1 MELINMKQSN
11 KSETGIA
18 PAESEAPR
26 YPYGLE
32 LRLDKESLDKLGVKT
47 LLSVGTEIM
56 ITAKAYVSS
65 TSAYEYQGEGKEI
78 NMGLQITDLALS
90 ATVQSQD
97 KATLL
102 YGE

>member
-47 LLSVGTEIM
+47 LPSVPLLPIGNWLRSARFMRLFLSRPP
-56 ITAKAYVSS
+56 ARR
-65 TSAYEYQGEGKEI
+65 
-78 NMGLQITDLALS
+78 
-90 ATVQSQD
+90 
-97 KATLL
+97 
-102 YGE
+102 